1 MSCIEQNQ
9 GRAPLLTSLSPLPS
23 QSPAASSWAGRSG
36 LGVIAVLAGLMAGCS
51 SGPRAPA
58 PSSSQPSTPAATP
71 AQPASPHTPTEPAKP
86 TEIAKHSLPPPAPV
100 RSHDELRKQAAQ
112 RLVAANPHMT
122 YMGQVPPVLLAIP
135 VLEVELNRDGHVK
148 RIQVLRRPG
157 QALDTVQ
164 LAIDAVHRA
173 APFGNVSRMPEP
185 WKFSETFLFNDERHF
200 KPRTLD

>member
-1 MSCIEQNQ
+1 MSCIEQNR
-9 GRAPLLTSLSPLPS
+9 GAAPSLP
-23 QSPAASSWAGRSG
+23 PAASVWTGRSG
-36 LGVIAVLAGLMAGCS
+36 LGAIAVLAGLMAGCS

-58 PSSSQPSTPAATP
+58 PSSSQPSTSAATP
-71 AQPASPHTPTEPAKP
+71 AQPASPSKPAEPAKP
-86 TEIAKHSLPPPAPV
+86 TESAKHGLPPPAPV

-122 YMGQVPPVLLAIP
+122 YMGQVPAVLLAIP
-135 VLEVELNRDGHVK
+135 VLEVELKHDGHIK
-148 RIQVLRRPG
+148 RINVLRRPG
-157 QALDTVQ
+157 QAPDTVQ

-185 WKFSETFLFNDERHF
+185 WKFSETFLFNDDRHF